1 MTYLEPLFLKK
12 KEKIE
17 IQVIDLTGFIKSS

>member
-1 MTYLEPLFLKK
+1 MK

-17 IQVIDLTGFIKSS
+17 IQ